1 MPGNKAITMEN
12 ATTQRARGQKLRLLP
27 AKAVFWQEKNM
38 LIVADPHFG
47 KAQLFRERGIPVPRG
62 TTATDLQ
69 RLTRLLADLQPASLL
84 FLGDL
89 THGPVNNPERYE
101 QLIAAWRGRHAKVRL
116 LLVSGNHD
124 EQAGVPA
131 PFAFDWVGTVRQ
143 EAPFVF
149 THKPQ
154 DFAAGYNLAGH
165 VHPAVAM
172 AGRGGLKATL
182 PCFCFGPDQ
191 GLLPAFGGFTGCQLI
206 RPRRADRIFV
216 IADDAVIARPA
227 QATPGG

>member
-1 MPGNKAITMEN
+1 MPGSKTFTMEN
-12 ATTQRARGQKLRLLP
+12 AIIHRERGQKLHLLP
-27 AKAVFWQEKNM
+27 AKAVFWQEKKM
-38 LIVADPHFG
+38 LIIADPHFG

-69 RLTRLLADLQPASLL
+69 RLTQLLTNLQPETLL

-89 THGPVNNPERYE
+89 THGPVNNPGRFER
-101 QLIAAWRGRHAKVRL
+101 LIAPWRRRHAKVRL

-124 EQAGVPA
+124 RQDGGGLAFE
-131 PFAFDWVGTVRQ
+131 FDWVGTARN

-149 THKPQ
+149 THQPQ
-154 DFAAGYNLAGH
+154 DSAVGYNLAGH
-165 VHPAVAM
+165 LHPAVAM

-191 GLLPAFGGFTGCQLI
+191 GLLPAFGGFTGCQVI
-206 RPRRADRIFV
+206 RPRRKDRVFV
-216 IADDAVIARPA
+216 IADDAVIAAPVKTTA
-227 QATPGG
+227 AE